1 MLSYDTYDASLHHLR
16 VAAIPFFLFFP
27 NTRNTRGVT
36 KGFPVDERQK
46 FHNAKYEYPPDDS
59 INVLPGGRHTWS
71 AARRRRMPIHLRDV
85 CVPQLAST
93 DVIRQREDE

>member
-16 VAAIPFFLFFP
+16 VAAIPFFFFSP

-46 FHNAKYEYPPDDS
+46 FHSAKYEYPPDDS

-71 AARRRRMPIHLRDV
+71 TA
-85 CVPQLAST
+85 
-93 DVIRQREDE
+93 